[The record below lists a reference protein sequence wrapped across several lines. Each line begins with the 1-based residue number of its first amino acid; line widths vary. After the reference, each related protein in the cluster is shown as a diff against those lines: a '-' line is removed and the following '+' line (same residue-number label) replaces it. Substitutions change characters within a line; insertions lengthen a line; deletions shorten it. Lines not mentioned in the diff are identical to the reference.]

1 MLLDSFRRGVSRF
14 LVFLLFSV
22 LILSFALWGI
32 PNFTREV
39 TQSTIAR
46 VGGQAISAQELQQL
60 AEQQR
65 TMLSQEVGQTLTRE
79 NARIMYKLR
88 QRNMSADLE
97 RDILMALIDRAAIDR
112 HAEHLGLSLSEA
124 SIVEA
129 VRTDP
134 SFQSGDKQFNRALFD
149 ERLRQVG
156 FTHQRYFAE
165 RRKDTVRDM
174 LADALR
180 DSAVAPESLINIL
193 HRHREETRTA
203 TYAALD
209 PATLPAIPDP
219 EEAKLEA
226 YYETVKTL
234 FSEPER
240 RRITAVLLTRE
251 KMKELAA
258 VPDADVRGQWERN
271 RSGYDI
277 PERRRWQ
284 QISYKTK
291 GEAEAAAK
299 EIAGGRGFLM
309 VALDAMGAQGRLDQG
324 LVSRR
329 EIPDTKLAAAV
340 FQATVGKTSDP
351 IETKAGF
358 QLVKVVDIQP
368 ARTRTFEEVAPEIR
382 AELEQT
388 RQTEIVQQL
397 NIQVDEL
404 KSDRKALAAIGK
416 ELKLDVIDA
425 PSVDRTGKAADGKP
439 AITHP
444 DAERIVS
451 AAFGSDR
458 GGGDRDD
465 VELSDA
471 GKAWLEVGDIVAA
484 KVKPFKEV
492 VAEVKTLWLENERR
506 KALLAAA
513 EAVVKRIN
521 AGEKIEDIA
530 AKEGWKLE
538 TTAPFKRAGLVP
550 GLSPAGVRQAFALP
564 AGSAGSAETNDG
576 KSRTVFVVR
585 EIKTADAPTA
595 EESERLR
602 QELRGQYQGDALSV
616 YVSSLRD
623 RYGYTI
629 DEAVYKRAI
638 GGDLPQ

>member
-39 TQSTIAR
+39 TQATIAR
-46 VGGQAISAQELQQL
+46 VGGQAINAQELQQL

-65 TMLSQEVGQTLTRE
+65 SMLSQEVGQTLTRE

-112 HAEHLGLSLSEA
+112 HAEQLGLSLSEA

-165 RRKDTVRDM
+165 RRKDTIRDM

-180 DSAVAPESLINIL
+180 DSAVAPESLIAIL

-203 TYAALD
+203 TYATLD
-209 PATLPAIPDP
+209 PAKLPAIPDP
-219 EEAKLEA
+219 EEAKLEE
-226 YYETVKTL
+226 YYETVKTR

-240 RRITAVLLTRE
+240 RRVTAVLLTRE

-258 VPDADVRGQWERN
+258 VPDADVRSQWERN
-271 RSGYDI
+271 RTGYDI

-299 EIAGGRGFLM
+299 EIAGGKGFLM

-329 EIPDTKLAAAV
+329 EIPDTKLAAAI
-340 FQATVGKTSDP
+340 FQATAGQVSAP

-358 QLVKVVDIQP
+358 QLAKVIDIQP

-388 RQTEIVQQL
+388 RQTEVVQQL
-397 NIQVDEL
+397 NVQVDEL
-404 KSDRKALAAIGK
+404 KSDRKPLAAIGK
-416 ELKLDVIDA
+416 ELKLEVIDA
-425 PSVDRTGKAADGKP
+425 PGVDRTGKGADGKP

-444 DAERIVS
+444 DAERMVA

-458 GGGDRDD
+458 GSGDRDD

-471 GKAWLEVGDIVAA
+471 GKAWLEAGDIVAA
-484 KVKPFKEV
+484 KVKPFKDV
-492 VAEVKTLWLENERR
+492 VAEIKTLWLDNERR
-506 KALLAAA
+506 KALAAA
-513 EAVVKRIN
+513 ADGIVKRIN

-530 AKEGWKLE
+530 AKEDWKLE
-538 TTAPFKRAGLVP
+538 TTAPFKRSGLVP

-585 EIKTADAPTA
+585 EIKTAEAPAA
-595 EESERLR
+595 EEAERLR

-616 YVSSLRD
+616 YVSSMRD

>member
-39 TQSTIAR
+39 APSTIAR
-46 VGGQAISAQELQQL
+46 VGGKSIEARDLQQL

-65 TMLSQEVGQTLTRE
+65 NLLSQEVGQSLTRE
-79 NARIMYKLR
+79 NARVIYKLR

-112 HAEHLGLSLSEA
+112 HAEQLGLGLSEA

-193 HRHREETRTA
+193 HGHREETRTA
-203 TYAALD
+203 SHATLD
-209 PATLPAIPDP
+209 PAKLPAIPEP
-219 EEAKLEA
+219 EEAKLEEF
-226 YYETVKTL
+226 YETVKSR

-251 KMKELAA
+251 KLKELAA
-258 VPDADVRGQWERN
+258 VPDADVRAMWERT
-271 RSGYDI
+271 RTGYDI

-284 QISYKTK
+284 QIGFKTK
-291 GEAEAAAK
+291 SEAEAAAK
-299 EIAGGRGFLM
+299 EIAGGKGFLM
-309 VALDAMGAQGRLDQG
+309 VAIDAMGAQGRLDQG
-324 LVSRR
+324 LLSRR

-340 FQATVGKTSDP
+340 FQAPTGAVSDP
-351 IETKAGF
+351 IETRAGF
-358 QLVKVVDIQP
+358 QLVKVIEIQP

-382 AELEQT
+382 TELEQT
-388 RQTEIVQQL
+388 RQGEIVQQL
-397 NIQVDEL
+397 NVQVDEL
-404 KSDRKALAAIGK
+404 KSDRKPLAAIGK
-416 ELKLDVIDA
+416 ELKLDVIDV
-425 PSVDRTGKAADGKP
+425 PGVDRTGKGADGKP

-444 DAERIVS
+444 DAERIVA

-471 GKAWLEVGDIVAA
+471 GKAWLEVGDIVSA
-484 KVKPFKEV
+484 KVKPFKDV
-492 VAEVKTLWLENERR
+492 VGETKALWLETERR
-506 KALLAAA
+506 KQLAATA
-513 EAVVKRIN
+513 DAFVKRITG
-521 AGEKIEDIA
+521 GEKIEDIA

-564 AGSAGSAETNDG
+564 AGGAGSAETNDG

-585 EIKTADAPTA
+585 EIKAAAPPST
-595 EESERLR
+595 EEAERLR